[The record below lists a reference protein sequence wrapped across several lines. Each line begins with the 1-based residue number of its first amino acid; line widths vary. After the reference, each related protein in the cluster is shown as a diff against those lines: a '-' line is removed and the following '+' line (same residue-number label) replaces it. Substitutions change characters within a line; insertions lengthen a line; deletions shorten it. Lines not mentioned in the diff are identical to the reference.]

1 MDKITNP
8 HRRKQIEEFVD
19 HNHPSVVSEYYDAL
33 DRDLSPIRL
42 KKVMNKL
49 IKKDPLF
56 FDSYIVLADI
66 LYYENK
72 PEEARELLSNAYV
85 LAVKRIADK
94 NGNWPKHMEWGWLQ
108 NRHIMRFI
116 VRYAY
121 LCWEE
126 GRTEEALDIFRNL
139 LRANPGDNQGVR
151 YAVLA
156 IKLGLGPDWEDAF
169 LVTKGPMA
177 GEALDARKV
186 MDWFEKHAR
195 RFPEEFD
202 WLFREWKKR
211 GYD

>member
-19 HNHPSVVSEYYDAL
+19 DNHPSVMSEYYDVL

-56 FDSYIVLADI
+56 FDPYLILADI
-66 LYYENK
+66 LYSENK

-85 LAVKRIADK
+85 RAVKRIADK
-94 NGNWPKHMEWGWLQ
+94 DGNWPKRMEWGWLE

-126 GRTEEALDIFRNL
+126 GGTEEALDIFRNL
-139 LRANPGDNQGVR
+139 LRANPDDNQGVR
-151 YAVLA
+151 YAILA
-156 IKLGLGPDWEDAF
+156 IKLGLGPDWDDEF

-202 WLFREWKKR
+202 WLFQEWKRR